1 MRRSSIMPATL
12 ATLAMLGTL
21 ACAAAP
27 LAAQEPPVF
36 TRADTLRGTHG
47 PERSWWDVTF
57 YDLHVRVSPA
67 DSTIAGWNAIS
78 YRVVEPAAELQID
91 LQEPLVV
98 DSVLQDGKRLSGR
111 REGNALFVAL
121 RAPQPMGGVKTVTIH
136 YHGTPRAA
144 VNPPWDG
151 GFIWRRDPAGAPW
164 VATAN
169 QGLGAS
175 VWWPL
180 KDWGGEEP
188 DSQRVAITVPE
199 PMVNVSNGRLRG
211 VRPNGDGTTTWE
223 WFAGSPINN
232 YGIAVNAGDYA
243 HWTEFYQGEA
253 GVLTLDFWP
262 LAVNEAVAREH
273 WQQTRPMLAC
283 FEDWFGPYPW
293 YEDGFKLIETPHL
306 GMEHQSAVAYGNEY
320 RNGYRGRDLS
330 GTGRG
335 LTWDFIII
343 HEAAHEWFANNI
355 SMRDAADMWIHE
367 SFANYAENL
376 YVECQTGSAAAG
388 AEYVIGTR
396 ASIRNDRPVQGI
408 HGVNYEGSGDMYYK
422 GGNLLHAIRQI
433 IDDDARWRGIL
444 RGLNA
449 DLGRTT
455 VSGADV
461 EAYISSRAGTDLSKV
476 FDQYLRTTDVPVLEW
491 RREAGTLR
499 HRWTNAVEGF
509 DMPVRVR
516 TTPDAPYEWI
526 RPTTSWQTSR
536 LPTSGGD
543 LEVDPNFYVGARRAG

>member
-12 ATLAMLGTL
+12 AALAVLGTL
-21 ACAAAP
+21 ACSAVP
-27 LAAQEPPVF
+27 LNAQEPPVF

-47 PERSWWDVTF
+47 PERAWWDVTF
-57 YDLHVRVSPA
+57 YDLHVRVNPA

-78 YRVVEPAAELQID
+78 YRVVQPAAGMQID

-98 DSVLQDGKRLSGR
+98 DSVVQDGERLSVR

-121 RAPQPMGGVKTVTIH
+121 SAPQPMGGVKTVTVH

-180 KDWGGEEP
+180 KDWGGDEP

-199 PMVNVSNGRLRG
+199 PMVNVSNGRLRSA
-211 VRPNGDGTTTWE
+211 RPNGDGTTTWE

-253 GVLTLDFWP
+253 GILTLDFWP

-293 YEDGFKLIETPHL
+293 YGDGFKLIETPHL
-306 GMEHQSAVAYGNEY
+306 GMEHQSAVAYGNGY
-320 RNGYRGRDLS
+320 QNGYRGRDLS

-422 GGNLLHAIRQI
+422 GGNMLHAIRQI
-433 IDDDARWRGIL
+433 IDDDARWRSIL

-455 VSGADV
+455 VSGAEV
-461 EAYISSRAGTDLSKV
+461 EAYISSRAGVELSKV

-491 RREAGTLR
+491 RREGGTLR
-499 HRWTNAVEGF
+499 HRWTNTVEGF

-516 TTPDAPYEWI
+516 TSPGAPYEWI
-526 RPTTSWQTSR
+526 RPTTSWQRSQ
-536 LPTSGGD
+536 LPASGGD
-543 LEVDPNFYVGARRAG
+543 LEVDPNFYVTARHAG